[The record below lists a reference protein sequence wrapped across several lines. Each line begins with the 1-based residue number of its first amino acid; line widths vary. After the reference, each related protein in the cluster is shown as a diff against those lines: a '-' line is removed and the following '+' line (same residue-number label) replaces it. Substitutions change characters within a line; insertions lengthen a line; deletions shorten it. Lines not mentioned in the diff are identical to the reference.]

1 MEKVCVL
8 IPVAPFEPLSIIQKS
23 VNSLKQLN
31 TSGLSVNITYIIDCP
46 KGPDHRTRYLKSEN
60 IGYLARFDTRGRRG
74 GAINDGLDAIR
85 GPDGILDADHIALF
99 DVDSR
104 PEPDFI
110 LKCIDA
116 LKMDANAVIA
126 SGTRHITNQDSGWVA
141 LIIAAEYSFFADVYR
156 LYERFDGFKQFNGL
170 IGVIDARA
178 LDGTSLNEDVY
189 CEDLEFT
196 QRMYISGKK
205 PVLAETKVG
214 EQAPTSLKELYNQ
227 RIRWMSGALEGVEEN
242 TARFYS
248 APIPLNQKLA
258 WFTSMTLPFAAF
270 LLTPIVPVYGL
281 RLWSK
286 GHDRILFKTVGLV
299 FHVWLISFCGVQAI
313 LNRARKKKTKWTDT
327 SRSDI

>member
-1 MEKVCVL
+1 MEKVYVM

-23 VNSLKQLN
+23 VNSIKQLD

-46 KGPDHRTRYLKSEN
+46 KGPDHRIRYLKSGN

-85 GPDGILDADHIALF
+85 GPDGRPDADYIVLF

-116 LKMDANAVIA
+116 LKIDANAVIA
-126 SGTRHITNQDSGWVA
+126 SGTRYITNQDSGWVA
-141 LIIAAEYSFFADVYR
+141 RIIAAEYSFFADVYQ

-170 IGVIDARA
+170 IGVIDAKA
-178 LDGTSLNEDVY
+178 LDSTSLNEGVY

-227 RIRWMSGALEGVEEN
+227 RIRWMSGALEGLEEN
-242 TARFYS
+242 LARFYS
-248 APIPLNQKLA
+248 AHIPVNQKLA
-258 WFTSMTLPFAAF
+258 WFTSMTLPFVAF
-270 LLTPIVPVYGL
+270 LLTPVVPVYGL

-286 GHDRILFKTVGLV
+286 GQDYILLKTVGLM

>member
-23 VNSLKQLN
+23 VDSLKQLE

-46 KGPDHRTRYLKSEN
+46 KGPDHRIRYLKSGN

-85 GPDGILDADHIALF
+85 GPDGILDTDYIALF

-104 PEPDFI
+104 PEPGFL

-116 LKMDANAVIA
+116 LKMDTNSVIA
-126 SGTRHITNQDSGWVA
+126 SGTRYITNQDSGWVPR
-141 LIIAAEYSFFADVYR
+141 IIAAEYSFFADVYR

-178 LDGTSLNEDVY
+178 LDSTNLNEDVY

-196 QRMYISGKK
+196 QRIYISGKK

-214 EQAPTSLKELYNQ
+214 EQAPTGLKELYNQ

-242 TARFYS
+242 MARFYS
-248 APIPLNQKLA
+248 ASIPVNQKLA

-270 LLTPIVPVYGL
+270 LLTPIVPLYGL

-286 GHDRILFKTVGLV
+286 GQDRILFKTVGLV

-313 LNRARKKKTKWTDT
+313 LNRIRRKKTGWTDT

>member
-23 VNSLKQLN
+23 VDSLKQLE

-46 KGPDHRTRYLKSEN
+46 KGPDHRIRYLKSGN

-85 GPDGILDADHIALF
+85 GPDGILDADYIALF

-126 SGTRHITNQDSGWVA
+126 SGTRYITNQDSGWVA
-141 LIIAAEYSFFADVYR
+141 RIIAAEYSFFADVYR

-170 IGVIDARA
+170 ISVIDARA

-196 QRMYISGKK
+196 QRIYISGKK

-242 TARFYS
+242 MVRFYS
-248 APIPLNQKLA
+248 APIPVNQKLA

-270 LLTPIVPVYGL
+270 LLTPIVPFYGL

-286 GHDRILFKTVGLV
+286 GQDRILFKTVGLV

-313 LNRARKKKTKWTDT
+313 LNRIRKKKTGWTDT

>member
-1 MEKVCVL
+1 MENICVL

-23 VNSLKQLN
+23 VDSLKQLE
-31 TSGLSVNITYIIDCP
+31 TSGLSVNIIYIIDCP
-46 KGPDHRTRYLKSEN
+46 EGPDHRVQYLKSGN
-60 IGYLARFDTRGRRG
+60 IGHLARFETRGRRG
-74 GAINDGLDAIR
+74 GAINDALDTIR
-85 GPDGILDADHIALF
+85 GPDGILDADYIALF

-104 PEPDFI
+104 PKPDFL
-110 LKCIDA
+110 LKCINA
-116 LKMDANAVIA
+116 IKMDANTVMA
-126 SGTRHITNQDSGWVA
+126 SGTRYITNQDSGWVA
-141 LIIAAEYSFFADVYR
+141 MIIAAEYSFFADVYR

-214 EQAPTSLKELYNQ
+214 EQGPTSLKELYNQ
-227 RIRWMSGALEGVEEN
+227 RIRWMSGALEGLEEN
-242 TARFYS
+242 NTRFFS
-248 APIPLNQKLA
+248 ASIPMSQKLA
-258 WFTSMTLPFAAF
+258 WFTSITLPFGAF
-270 LLTPIVPVYGL
+270 LLTPIVPFYGL

-286 GHDRILFKTVGLV
+286 GHDRILLKTAGLI

-313 LNRARKKKTKWTDT
+313 LNRIRKKKTKWTDT

>member
-1 MEKVCVL
+1 MEKVCIL

-23 VNSLKQLN
+23 VDSLKQLE

-46 KGPDHRTRYLKSEN
+46 KGPDHRIRYLKSGN

-85 GPDGILDADHIALF
+85 GPDGILDADYIALF

-110 LKCIDA
+110 LECIDA

-141 LIIAAEYSFFADVYR
+141 RIIAAEYSFFADVYR

-170 IGVIDARA
+170 I
-178 LDGTSLNEDVY
+178 T
-189 CEDLEFT
+189 
-196 QRMYISGKK
+196 
-205 PVLAETKVG
+205 VLAETKVG

-242 TARFYS
+242 TVRFYS
-248 APIPLNQKLA
+248 APIPVNQKLA
-258 WFTSMTLPFAAF
+258 WFTSMTLPFVAF
-270 LLTPIVPVYGL
+270 LLTPIVPAYGF

-286 GHDRILFKTVGLV
+286 GQDRILFKTMGLV
-299 FHVWLISFCGVQAI
+299 FHVWLISFCGMQAI
-313 LNRARKKKTKWTDT
+313 LNRIRRKKTGWTDT

>member
-23 VNSLKQLN
+23 FNSLKQLE
-31 TSGLSVNITYIIDCP
+31 TSDLNVNITYIIDCP
-46 KGPDHRTRYLKSEN
+46 KGPDHRILYLKSEN
-60 IGYLARFDTRGRRG
+60 IGYMARFDTRGRRG

-85 GPDGILDADHIALF
+85 GPEGILDADYIALF

-116 LKMDANAVIA
+116 LKINANAVIA
-126 SGTRHITNQDSGWVA
+126 SGTRYITNQDSGWVA
-141 LIIAAEYSFFADVYR
+141 RIITAEYSFFADVYR

-178 LDGTSLNEDVY
+178 LDFTSLNEDVY

-196 QRMYISGKK
+196 QRIYISGKK
-205 PVLAETKVG
+205 AVLAETKVG
-214 EQAPTSLKELYNQ
+214 EQGPISLKELYNQ
-227 RIRWMSGALEGVEEN
+227 RIRWMSGALEGFEEN
-242 TARFYS
+242 MSRFYS
-248 APIPLNQKLA
+248 APIPFNQKLA
-258 WFTSMTLPFAAF
+258 WFTSITLPFFAF
-270 LLTPIVPVYGL
+270 LLTPVVPPYGF

-286 GHDRILFKTVGLV
+286 GQDHIFLKTIGLV
-299 FHVWLISFCGVQAI
+299 FHVWLISFCGMQAI
-313 LNRARKKKTKWTDT
+313 LNRIKRKKTGWTNT

>member
-1 MEKVCVL
+1 MEKVCII

-23 VNSLKQLN
+23 VDSLKQLD

-46 KGPDHRTRYLKSEN
+46 QGPDHRIRYLKSGD
-60 IGYLARFDTRGRRG
+60 IGHLARSDTRGRRG
-74 GAINDGLDAIR
+74 GAVNDGMDAIR
-85 GPDGILDADHIALF
+85 GQDGRPDADYIALF

-110 LKCIDA
+110 IKCIHA
-116 LKMDANAVIA
+116 LKMEANAVIA
-126 SGTRHITNQDSGWVA
+126 SGTRYITNQDSGWVA
-141 LIIAAEYSFFADVYR
+141 RIIAAEYSFFADVYR

-170 IGVIDARA
+170 IGLIDARA

-205 PVLAETKVG
+205 PVLAETTVG
-214 EQAPTSLKELYNQ
+214 EQAPTSLEELYNQ
-227 RIRWMSGALEGVEEN
+227 RIRWMSGALEGLEEN
-242 TARFYS
+242 LARFYS
-248 APIPLNQKLA
+248 APIPVNQKLA
-258 WFTSMTLPFAAF
+258 WFTSMTLPFVAF

-286 GHDRILFKTVGLV
+286 GQDHILVKTVGLM
-299 FHVWLISFCGVQAI
+299 FHVWLISLCGVQAI
-313 LNRARKKKTKWTDT
+313 LNRIRMKKTEWTDT

>member
-8 IPVAPFEPLSIIQKS
+8 IPIAPFEPLSIIQKS
-23 VNSLKQLN
+23 VNSLKQLE
-31 TSGLSVNITYIIDCP
+31 TPGFSVNITYIIDCP
-46 KGPDHRTRYLKSEN
+46 NGLDHRIRYLKSGN
-60 IGYLARFDTRGRRG
+60 IGYLDRFDTRGRRG

-85 GPDGILDADHIALF
+85 GPDGILDADYIALF

-110 LKCIDA
+110 SKCIDA

-126 SGTRHITNQDSGWVA
+126 SGTRYITNQDSGGVA
-141 LIIAAEYSFFADVYR
+141 RIIAAEYAFFADVYR

-178 LDGTSLNEDVY
+178 LDATSLNEEVY

-242 TARFYS
+242 IVRFYL
-248 APIPLNQKLA
+248 APIPVNQKLA
-258 WFTSMTLPFAAF
+258 WFTSMTLPFVAF
-270 LLTPIVPVYGL
+270 LLTPIVPLYGL

-286 GHDRILFKTVGLV
+286 GQDHILFKIVGLV
-299 FHVWLISFCGVQAI
+299 FHVELISFCGVQAI
-313 LNRARKKKTKWTDT
+313 LNRIRKKKTKWTDT

>member
-1 MEKVCVL
+1 MEKVCVM
-8 IPVAPFEPLSIIQKS
+8 IPVAPFEPISIIQKS
-23 VNSLKQLN
+23 VDSLKQLD
-31 TSGLSVNITYIIDCP
+31 TSGLNVNINYIIDCP
-46 KGPDHRTRYLKSEN
+46 KGPDHRIRYLKSGN

-85 GPDGILDADHIALF
+85 GPDGRPDADYIALF

-110 LKCIDA
+110 VKCIHA
-116 LKMDANAVIA
+116 LKIDANAVIA
-126 SGTRHITNQDSGWVA
+126 SGTRYITNQDSGWVA
-141 LIIAAEYSFFADVYR
+141 RVIAAEYSFFADVYR

-178 LDGTSLNEDVY
+178 LDSTSLNEDVY

-205 PVLAETKVG
+205 PVLAETTVG
-214 EQAPTSLKELYNQ
+214 EQAPTSLEELYNQ

-242 TARFYS
+242 LLGFYL
-248 APIPLNQKLA
+248 APIPVNQKLA
-258 WFTSMTLPFAAF
+258 WFTSMTLPFVAF
-270 LLTPIVPVYGL
+270 LLTPVVPLYGL

-286 GHDRILFKTVGLV
+286 GQDHILVKTVGLM
-299 FHVWLISFCGVQAI
+299 FHVWLISLCGVQAI
-313 LNRARKKKTKWTDT
+313 LNRARKTKTEWTDT